1 MYDDNHDSNPLVRCG
16 GGCRNFFDVSEMAD
30 HYVECISRRIKQRN
44 ALRKKPKQCTECGKM
59 CNDRKALDLH
69 AESHIKERNFH
80 CDKCPKRFK
89 TDRTLQKH
97 IRKMHEGIFV
107 PQTCTTCGAVF
118 RAKITLVKHEYEA
131 HSIGELKLCTLCG
144 FSCVTDAKLHRH
156 MKTYHEDPKL
166 QCSYCPKIF
175 RWPKELLRHERMHR
189 GEKPFSCSMCSS
201 SFALLPDLRQHEKG
215 VHKIAGPKGGRV
227 GWYRKNKRPGQT
239 GNVPQHW

>member
-1 MYDDNHDSNPLVRCG
+1 MG
-16 GGCRNFFDVSEMAD
+16 
-30 HYVECISRRIKQRN
+30 
-44 ALRKKPKQCTECGKM
+44 
-59 CNDRKALDLH
+59 
-69 AESHIKERNFH
+69 
-80 CDKCPKRFK
+80 KRFK

-118 RAKITLVKHEYEA
+118 GAKLTLVKHEYEA

-156 MKTYHEDPKL
+156 MKPYHEDPKL

-215 VHKIAGPKGGRV
+215 VHKIAGPKGGR
-227 GWYRKNKRPGQT
+227 
-239 GNVPQHW
+239 